1 MLGNTAVDSAQTDP
15 YNIDHNQIRVCSLNA
30 ATGLKSPIVFLM
42 GIRALNEREQSVRL
56 SDEEGWHAL
65 VIGRNATHRNASFA
79 ECLLAVR
86 FGQSKLSNYGT
97 R

>member
-42 GIRALNEREQSVRL
+42 GIRALTAILNL
-56 SDEEGWHAL
+56 
-65 VIGRNATHRNASFA
+65 
-79 ECLLAVR
+79 
-86 FGQSKLSNYGT
+86 K
-97 R
+97 